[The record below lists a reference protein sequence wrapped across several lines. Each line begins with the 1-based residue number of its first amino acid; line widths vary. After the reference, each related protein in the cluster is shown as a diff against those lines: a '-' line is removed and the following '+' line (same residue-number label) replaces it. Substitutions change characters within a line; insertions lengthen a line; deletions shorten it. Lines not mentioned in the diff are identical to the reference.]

1 VTAGSQQIAV
11 TGSIGF
17 ATFPIGPASLRVS
30 WERAINLVDTA
41 MYLAKAH
48 GRNRAYGV
56 HLLHARD
63 EAALQEITRSLE
75 SAWRD
80 GQVRLT
86 QLQGHTPSAVVTAVA
101 A

>member
-1 VTAGSQQIAV
+1 
-11 TGSIGF
+11 
-17 ATFPIGPASLRVS
+17 
-30 WERAINLVDTA
+30 

-56 HLLHARD
+56 RLLHARD
-63 EAALQEITRSLE
+63 EATLEAVTRSLE

-80 GQVRLT
+80 GQVKLT
-86 QLQGHTPSAVVTAVA
+86 LLQGRTPLAVA